1 MTGGRGGKENG
12 KNNIGVFER
21 LVGLNMSVGMVLPPS
36 SATNDNSP
44 LYENEEGIGTKWI
57 IRRRRKKSKKEQ
69 RWGRKGR
76 REKKKTGGTD
86 SILMCTDHESWGS
99 ILMGDEE
106 ED

>member
-1 MTGGRGGKENG
+1 
-12 KNNIGVFER
+12 
-21 LVGLNMSVGMVLPPS
+21 MVCQ
-36 SATNDNSP
+36 
-44 LYENEEGIGTKWI
+44 EKK
-57 IRRRRKKSKKEQ
+57 KKSKKEQ

-99 ILMGDEE
+99 ISMGDEE